1 MSARILGL
9 GIDIVDLSRIAG
21 ILDRHG
27 ERFVARLCRP
37 GEWQQRRGS
46 GQRHSKWT
54 ECICRSPTSR
64 VTLRR

>member
-37 GEWQQRRGS
+37 GEWQRRRG
-46 GQRHSKWT
+46 
-54 ECICRSPTSR
+54 
-64 VTLRR
+64 RRPRRGDAFVQHIGGLFAAKD